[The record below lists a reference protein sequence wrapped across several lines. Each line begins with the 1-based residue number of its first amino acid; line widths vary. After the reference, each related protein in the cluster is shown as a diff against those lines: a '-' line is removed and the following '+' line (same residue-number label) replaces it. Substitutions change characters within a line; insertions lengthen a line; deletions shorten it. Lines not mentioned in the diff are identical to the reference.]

1 MKRNKRILKREEQ
14 GITLIALVI
23 TIIVLL
29 ILAGVSIAMLTGE
42 NGILSQ
48 AQRAK
53 EETEKAQK
61 EEQNILDSYEDYMNG
76 TTGGQWN
83 EEKGVN
89 SPKIVQGM
97 TEVSFILPNGES
109 KGEVAKKGEEGF
121 DENNW
126 YDYKTCKWANTVT
139 EDGSY
144 WVWIPRYAYKIEY
157 NNPSD
162 KSQGGTIDVKFL
174 IGTTDQY
181 YDDEGNIQTAKR
193 AKSKE
198 EVVDTTSDYYV
209 HPAFTDESNIDYAN
223 GGWDKEIPGIW
234 VAKFEA
240 GFASGN
246 NSAPVK
252 ASNVNYTQTDAM
264 VEATE
269 AGTSTGSRQAARN
282 WLDGIY
288 GEKTTSIKYPTFQP
302 VTYSMNYINR
312 NDTYNISRA
321 LTDSGNI
328 YGLNSSTTDSHLM
341 KNSEWGATA
350 YLSWSE
356 YGTNKTESYINN
368 ITLNSGD
375 RERTETS
382 GKIGVDSVYAVTG
395 LTSGSQTEEK
405 QQKSE
410 SDIKSLNNR
419 TGNNATNGIY
429 AWDQTEGQKASST
442 LNMYGVYD
450 LSGGLWEGTSGYIN
464 NGDGN
469 LTVFGANMVANGN
482 VSTKYATVYPYK
494 SPENS
499 SSSKPGEDNY
509 KENKYIFGD
518 AIRETSTGGGSTNS
532 SWNDDYSYFH
542 ALYNPFSVRGGD
554 YTNNIYAGMFYFHR
568 TSGDSTTAGGF
579 RPVLIAI

>member
-1 MKRNKRILKREEQ
+1 
-14 GITLIALVI
+14 
-23 TIIVLL
+23 
-29 ILAGVSIAMLTGE
+29 
-42 NGILSQ
+42 
-48 AQRAK
+48 
-53 EETEKAQK
+53 
-61 EEQNILDSYEDYMNG
+61 
-76 TTGGQWN
+76 
-83 EEKGVN
+83 
-89 SPKIVQGM
+89 
-97 TEVSFILPNGES
+97 
-109 KGEVAKKGEEGF
+109 
-121 DENNW
+121 
-126 YDYKTCKWANTVT
+126 
-139 EDGSY
+139 
-144 WVWIPRYAYKIEY
+144 
-157 NNPSD
+157 
-162 KSQGGTIDVKFL
+162 
-174 IGTTDQY
+174 
-181 YDDEGNIQTAKR
+181 
-193 AKSKE
+193 
-198 EVVDTTSDYYV
+198 
-209 HPAFTDESNIDYAN
+209 
-223 GGWDKEIPGIW
+223 
-234 VAKFEA
+234 
-240 GFASGN
+240 
-246 NSAPVK
+246 
-252 ASNVNYTQTDAM
+252 M

-302 VTYSMNYINR
+302 VTYSMNYINK

-464 NGDGN
+464 NGDSN
-469 LTVFGANMVANGN
+469 LTVFGANMVVNGN

-494 SPENS
+494 SPESS

>member
-1 MKRNKRILKREEQ
+1 MKRNKRIIKRKEQ

-246 NSAPVK
+246 NNAQVK
-252 ASNVNYTQTDAM
+252 ASNINYIASIVYAPE
-264 VEATE
+264 VEAGGNYE
-269 AGTSTGSRQAARN
+269 SVKARN
-282 WLDGIY
+282 WLDGEY
-288 GEKTTSIKYPTFQP
+288 GTITTIKYPTFQP
-302 VTYSMNYINR
+302 ITYSMNYISIG
-312 NDTYNISRA
+312 DMYNISAA

-328 YGLNSSTTDSHLM
+328 YGLSSASTDSHLM
-341 KNSEWGATA
+341 KDSEWGAVA
-350 YLSWSE
+350 YLAWSK
-356 YGTNKTESYINN
+356 YGANEQESYVNN
-368 ITLNSGD
+368 INANNNI
-375 RERTETS
+375 
-382 GKIGVDSVYAVTG
+382 KSVYAVTG
-395 LTSGSQTEEK
+395 LTTGIINDGEKIITEK
-405 QQKSE
+405 DIN
-410 SDIKSLNNR
+410 DIKVRSEDI
-419 TGNNATNGIY
+419 ATNGIY
-429 AWDQTEGQKASST
+429 AWDQTEGQKSSST

-450 LSGGLWEGTSGYIN
+450 LNGGLIENTSGY
-464 NGDGN
+464 
-469 LTVFGANMVANGN
+469 VANGYSYLRQYGSN
-482 VSTKYATVYPYK
+482 IAYENNKLKTESTKYTMVYPY
-494 SPENS
+494 NS
-499 SSSKPGEDNY
+499 NIDTGTGDIDVKTVSLANY
-509 KENKYIFGD
+509 LLNTKIFGD
-518 AIRETSTGGGSTNS
+518 GIREISTNS
-532 SWNDDYSYFH
+532 ETMLISWWNSNNSFPGGQY
-542 ALYNPFSVRGGD
+542 PFSQKGGRWDKNGFFGFGYTNGLGD
-554 YTNNIYAGMFYFHR
+554 YRI
-568 TSGDSTTAGGF
+568 GF
-579 RPVLIAI
+579 RPILIAL